1 MNRKLK
7 ILVADDS
14 ANIVK
19 LVASR
24 LELAGYE
31 VIQAFDGLGAIDA
44 VESRKPDL
52 IVLDWKMPFGSGDSV
67 MEYLHSRGISTRLP
81 VIVMTGMKDP
91 WVEESALSLGARIV
105 LHKPYNAKDLVAK
118 VDQYLKK

>member
-105 LHKPYNAKDLVAK
+105 LHKPYDAKDLVAK
-118 VDQYLKK
+118 IDQYLKK